1 MSARLFQVVREA
13 DITGVSGT
21 GVVADGVEFP
31 DAASRVALD
40 HYVNYDLLRAAY
52 DEHCTQPHQEN

>member
-21 GVVADGVEFP
+21 GVVADGVCVRAEGVIPTILKAKSPQFFEFETKL
-31 DAASRVALD
+31 LD
-40 HYVNYDLLRAAY
+40 EGVEILS
-52 DEHCTQPHQEN
+52 